1 MWHSCLEGVS
11 VQPKEIVGQI
21 TGLAQA
27 QQKDVYKD
35 ILSIIP
41 SEITSAELGSYLS
54 TKPPEERHKAAAQFS
69 ATLGMAPAMGAPTQR
84 ARDRLWLIVV
94 TAFALVLVGGFGT
107 LALGVFRTPAENGV
121 KPELILTTFTS
132 VVGFLAGL
140 FVPSPTNRNDTN
152 QNG

>member
-1 MWHSCLEGVS
+1 MNPN
-11 VQPKEIVGQI
+11 QIVGQV
-21 TGLAQA
+21 GELSQA
-27 QQKDVYKD
+27 EQKDLYKG

-41 SEITSAELGSYLS
+41 SEITSAEFGSYLS
-54 TKPPEERHKAAAQFS
+54 TKPAEEKNKAVAQFT
-69 ATLGMAPAMGAPTQR
+69 ATLGMTPVLGAPTQR

-94 TAFALVLVGGFGT
+94 SAFALVLVGGFVT
-107 LALGVFRTPAENGV
+107 LALGVFLTPAQDGV

-140 FVPSPTNRNDTN
+140 FVPSPTNRNDSN